1 MGARQPDRVKR
12 RFPPHPRAW
21 HGRGVADHPLRA
33 TINDELHARPHPR
46 LTAPAV
52 LSHVV
57 LMAAEGD
64 AEADRERFAAFCRD
78 HGATSPPEGAR
89 HHAVAVGGRTL
100 RWERHGEFTAMT
112 VIADA
117 VAGDLDGGWSAL
129 TPPLAAWLDSLPGE
143 RLAAVH
149 LRVLPG
155 IAAAPPAEAFAGE
168 VVGSTVADGAG
179 AVFTDFRIG
188 ADGFT
193 RILLFAHKLTPGRL
207 GRMAQRLL
215 EIETYRMA
223 ALLGLP
229 PARAAI
235 PQLAAFERRLDA
247 IVAATSTAAEDDH
260 LLLDR
265 LTRLAAEAEALA
277 AANRFRFAATEAYG
291 ALVSARIAELN
302 EDRVEGAQR
311 LGLFLERRFVPGLRT
326 CAAVARRERTLL
338 DGIARAG
345 GMLRTRVE
353 VRLAAQNR
361 DLLEAMDRR
370 ARLQLRLS
378 QAVEGLSVFAIAY
391 YAVSLLKY
399 MAESVPLL
407 GLPDGGKLAGLLGP
421 PLVIG
426 ATWYAVRRIR
436 KGLRREE

>member
-1 MGARQPDRVKR
+1 M
-12 RFPPHPRAW
+12 
-21 HGRGVADHPLRA
+21 ADHPLRA

-57 LMAAEGD
+57 LMAGEGD
-64 AEADRERFAAFCRD
+64 AEKDRERFAAFCRE
-78 HGATSPPEGAR
+78 HGAAPPPEGAR
-89 HHAVAVGGRTL
+89 HHTIAAGARTV
-100 RWERHGEFTAMT
+100 RWERHGEFTAIT
-112 VIADA
+112 VVADA
-117 VAGDLDGGWSAL
+117 VADLPGVAGSAI
-129 TPPLAAWLDSLPGE
+129 TPPLASWLETLPGE

-149 LRVLPG
+149 LSVLPG
-155 IAAAPPAEAFAGE
+155 LAAAPPAEAFAGE

-179 AVFTDFRIG
+179 AVFADFRIG
-188 ADGFT
+188 TDGFT
-193 RILLFAHKLTPGRL
+193 RMLLYAHKLTPGRL

-229 PARAAI
+229 PARTAT

-247 IVAATSTAAEDDH
+247 IVAATSASTEDDH
-260 LLLDR
+260 RLLDR
-265 LTRLAAEAEALA
+265 LTRLAAEAAALA

-291 ALVSARIAELN
+291 ALVTARITELR
-302 EDRVEGAQR
+302 EGRVEGAQR

-326 CAAVARRERTLL
+326 CAAVARRERALL
-338 DGIARAG
+338 DGISRAG

-399 MAESVPLL
+399 VGEGAPLL
-407 GLPDGGKLAGLLGP
+407 GLPDAGQLAGLLGP

-426 ATWYAVRRIR
+426 AAWYGVRRIR
-436 KGLRREE
+436 RGLRHDGS

>member
-1 MGARQPDRVKR
+1 
-12 RFPPHPRAW
+12 
-21 HGRGVADHPLRA
+21 VADHPLRA

-46 LTAPAV
+46 LTAPAA

-57 LMAAEGD
+57 LMAGEAG
-64 AEADRERFAAFCRD
+64 AEADRERFAAFCREY
-78 HGATSPPEGAR
+78 GAAPPPEDAR
-89 HHAVAVGGRTL
+89 HHAAALGGRTL
-100 RWERHGEFTAMT
+100 RWERHGEFIAVT

-117 VAGDLDGGWSAL
+117 VADVQDRGWSAL
-129 TPPLAAWLDSLPGE
+129 TPPLAAWLEGLPGA

-155 IAAAPPAEAFAGE
+155 IAAAPPAEAFSGE

-179 AVFTDFRIG
+179 AVFADFRIG
-188 ADGFT
+188 PDGFT
-193 RILLFAHKLTPGRL
+193 RMLLYAHRLTPGRL

-229 PARAAI
+229 PARAAT

-247 IVAATSTAAEDDH
+247 IVAATSAAAEDDH

-291 ALVSARIAELN
+291 ALVSARIAEL
-302 EDRVEGAQR
+302 REGRAEGTQR
-311 LGLFLERRFVPGLRT
+311 LGRFLERRFVPGLRT

-338 DGIARAG
+338 DGIARAAS
-345 GMLRTRVE
+345 MLRTRVE

-361 DLLEAMDRR
+361 NLLEAMDRR

-399 MAESVPLL
+399 MAEGAPLL
-407 GLPDGGKLAGLLGP
+407 GLPEAGTLAGLLGP

-426 ATWYAVRRIR
+426 AAWYGVRRIR
-436 KGLRREE
+436 KGLRHED